1 MDCHDINVAIA
12 PAKNDDRPVP
22 PNAPID
28 QKLNAFCLSSPSKKS
43 LTIEMVAGIIIAAEK
58 PCTILPKSNK
68 VTLPEIISINDPII
82 LKIRAIRVI
91 LTFPILSEMLP
102 ATTIKTPVTN
112 DVKLT
117 EMLTISGLVPKV
129 ACILGPIFKKDCA
142 NSQ

>member
-1 MDCHDINVAIA
+1 MLSGRFFTNSNATKDKSIESTKMDCHDINVAIA

-68 VTLPEIISINDPII
+68 VTLPEIISIAAITAMHLWKKNTLLSIGVGSLLYI
-82 LKIRAIRVI
+82 L
-91 LTFPILSEMLP
+91 
-102 ATTIKTPVTN
+102 
-112 DVKLT
+112 
-117 EMLTISGLVPKV
+117 LVQF
-129 ACILGPIFKKDCA
+129 IFV
-142 NSQ
+142 

>member
-1 MDCHDINVAIA
+1 M
-12 PAKNDDRPVP
+12 
-22 PNAPID
+22 
-28 QKLNAFCLSSPSKKS
+28 
-43 LTIEMVAGIIIAAEK
+43 
-58 PCTILPKSNK
+58 
-68 VTLPEIISINDPII
+68 TLPEIISINDPII

-117 EMLTISGLVPKV
+117 EMLTMSGLAPKV